1 MNTPATPVTPVE
13 NDDAHP
19 AATTTVIAS
28 REAPPRAAA
37 SATEAAEPVVLAR
50 GLTRRFGKFT
60 AVDALDLTIARGEV
74 VGFIGPNGAGKST
87 TIRLLCGL
95 LTPSAG
101 SARVAGFD
109 VATQAEA
116 VRTHIGYMS
125 QKFSLYGDLTCRE
138 NLRFFGGIYR
148 VPRASLEERI
158 RFVISMAGLEG
169 REDALVR
176 TLAGGWR
183 QRLALG
189 CAILHRPPVLFLDE
203 PTSGVEPQARR
214 RFWDLIHDLA
224 SQGVTVLVSTHYMDE
239 AEYCNR
245 IALIDA
251 GRLIAMGSPG
261 ELREREL
268 GGTLCELS
276 CSALGEAVAVLRAAP
291 GVLEAAIF
299 GDRLHVLIARDT
311 DAGMLPALLAQAH
324 IEALAPVAIAPGLE
338 DVFVQLVTRTA
349 REGKRS

>member
-1 MNTPATPVTPVE
+1 MSPPVARE
-13 NDDAHP
+13 DADH
-19 AATTTVIAS
+19 
-28 REAPPRAAA
+28 AAA
-37 SATEAAEPVVLAR
+37 SMAPPQEPVVLAQ

-60 AVDALDLTIARGEV
+60 AVDGLNLAIGRGEV

-95 LTPSAG
+95 LSPSAG

-109 VATQAEA
+109 VASEPEA
-116 VRTHIGYMS
+116 VRAHIGYMS
-125 QKFSLYGDLTCRE
+125 QKFSLYSDLTCRE
-138 NLRFFGGIYR
+138 NLRFFGSIYR

-158 RFVISMAGLEG
+158 RFVIDMAGLEG
-169 REDALVR
+169 REDMLVR
-176 TLAGGWR
+176 TLASGWR

-224 SQGVTVLVSTHYMDE
+224 AQGVTVLVSTHYMDE

-245 IALIDA
+245 VALIDA
-251 GRLIAMGSPG
+251 GRLIAIGSPG

-268 GGTLCELS
+268 GGTLYELE
-276 CSALGEAVAVLRAAP
+276 CTALGEAVAALRAAP
-291 GVLEAAIF
+291 GVLDAAIF
-299 GDRLHVLIARDT
+299 GDRIHVLVGHGG
-311 DAGMLPALLAQAH
+311 DAATLPALLASAH
-324 IEALAPVAIAPGLE
+324 IEASTPVEIPPGLE
-338 DVFVQLVTRTA
+338 DVFVQLVTRVE
-349 REGKRS
+349 RERSGK